1 MNLNSSTFK
10 QIGPGLL
17 YAGAA
22 IGVSHL
28 VQSTRA
34 GAEFGLELIW
44 VIVVAHILKYPFFL
58 MGPLYADI
66 TGKTILDGYKKQGN
80 WALWLFVL
88 LTVSTMFA
96 VIAAISVVTGGLAE
110 FLFGVG
116 WSAQIWGL
124 IILTMCLILLLFNG
138 YSFLD
143 KFMKWIVVILTLA
156 TVLSFVFAIN
166 KTSFDGVSFGNF
178 DWSVTKNVFFL
189 IAFFGWMPAPMDIS
203 IWHSVWRLEKN
214 ININNGDKARTNL
227 DFHIGYFGTAVLA
240 ILFLCL
246 GAFTLFSAGV
256 ELEAGGVAFSAQLI
270 GVYTSLIGEWS
281 LFFIGLAAVVTMF
294 STGITCLDAFPRS
307 LAVGFSLISSQF
319 SKWLNYKTILL
330 VLVVGAGLI
339 LILIVENMRQLVD
352 FATTISFLT
361 SPLLAFLNYRSF
373 ILLKTSHNYVLPNR
387 LRLLSIS
394 SLVFLGSF
402 AVYFLAMRF
411 F

>member
-189 IAFFGWMPAPMDIS
+189 IAFFGWYPMWNASPI
-203 IWHSVWRLEKN
+203 IFVGIL
-214 ININNGDKARTNL
+214 GG
-227 DFHIGYFGTAVLA
+227 FFGSMYPVN
-240 ILFLCL
+240 
-246 GAFTLFSAGV
+246 V
-256 ELEAGGVAFSAQLI
+256 
-270 GVYTSLIGEWS
+270 
-281 LFFIGLAAVVTMF
+281 
-294 STGITCLDAFPRS
+294 
-307 LAVGFSLISSQF
+307 
-319 SKWLNYKTILL
+319 
-330 VLVVGAGLI
+330 VLV
-339 LILIVENMRQLVD
+339 
-352 FATTISFLT
+352 
-361 SPLLAFLNYRSF
+361 
-373 ILLKTSHNYVLPNR
+373 
-387 LRLLSIS
+387 
-394 SLVFLGSF
+394 
-402 AVYFLAMRF
+402 
-411 F
+411 